1 MFKKDSFIITSE
13 VLTLR
18 SFYFPETNCGDQ
30 SSFSPETFDYV
41 VSTCALWGSGQSWK
55 DTISAAFFALKPEGT
70 LLLSEFRNHLPH
82 NLSFVGA
89 GIETTFPVLKG
100 ANYRNELAKL
110 SKDFI
115 AMKCK
120 KDDFE
125 AKELLSCIPD
135 R

>member
-1 MFKKDSFIITSE
+1 
-13 VLTLR
+13 
-18 SFYFPETNCGDQ
+18 
-30 SSFSPETFDYV
+30 
-41 VSTCALWGSGQSWK
+41 VSTCALWGSRQSWK
-55 DTISAAFFALKPEGT
+55 DTISTAFFTLKPEGT

-89 GIETTFPVLKG
+89 GIETSNPVLKG
-100 ANYRNELAKL
+100 ANCRSELAKL
-110 SKDFI
+110 NKDFI
-115 AMKCK
+115 AIKCK